1 MVAVVAVCKHVRG
14 CFPTCLVGYPGYVP
28 FADVDGINAENGF
41 FAWSSI
47 PCPKIKSQLAY
58 FNVTGELLCFVRV
71 DLLVALF
78 FFFFFGKKKVLG
90 GN

>member
-1 MVAVVAVCKHVRG
+1 MVAVVAVCKHVQG
-14 CFPTCLVGYPGYVP
+14 CLPTYAVGYYSGHVP

-71 DLLVALF
+71 DLSVA
-78 FFFFFGKKKVLG
+78 
-90 GN
+90 